1 MRRVASE
8 LRVSAMALYRHVAD
22 KGELMTAMID
32 RVYTDGALPEP
43 PPAGWREALE
53 PALVTEWG
61 IYREHPWAIRLTMMA
76 GAVVSSGLMANAEW
90 MLRVITDQG
99 RSADEAQEIL
109 AFVSAYTSG
118 MALQATRVVLEDHEF
133 GMDAD
138 QWWRSRAP
146 SSCVWP
152 PGRVPRHVQRVR
164 AARCRRDLRGRYETP
179 AGRAH
184 AADRRHRDPLNRAEA
199 PGPGNG
205 YRTPAPRARTGDQ
218 AGESPSGSPQSERMS
233 TQVRWA
239 RSASCPS

>member
-152 PGRVPRHVQRVR
+152 PG
-164 AARCRRDLRGRYETP
+164 
-179 AGRAH
+179 AG
-184 AADRRHRDPLNRAEA
+184 
-199 PGPGNG
+199 
-205 YRTPAPRARTGDQ
+205 
-218 AGESPSGSPQSERMS
+218 SPSCSACPGRSMS
-233 TQVRWA
+233 TGSSRTV
-239 RSASCPS
+239 

>member
-146 SSCVWP
+146 EFLRLAAGGGFPVMFSVSGPLDVD
-152 PGRVPRHVQRVR
+152 GIFEDGMKHLLDGLTPRIEGT
-164 AARCRRDLRGRYETP
+164 ATP
-179 AGRAH
+179 
-184 AADRRHRDPLNRAEA
+184 
-199 PGPGNG
+199 
-205 YRTPAPRARTGDQ
+205 
-218 AGESPSGSPQSERMS
+218 
-233 TQVRWA
+233 
-239 RSASCPS
+239 